1 MKALETLTAEYLKNV
16 RQVIEQDVRQQVAA
30 ATLGKLAVP
39 KKAVAAQPAA
49 KKADKKADKKV
60 AYTYTFEAKA
70 CPVCGKM
77 NKGRRWRY
85 YCGEHRKDDPQNK
98 AE

>member
-1 MKALETLTAEYLKNV
+1 MTALETLTAEYLKNV
-16 RQVIEQDVRQQVAA
+16 KKIVEKQVREDIAA
-30 ATLGKLAVP
+30 LVGGTSKSESSEKKTAE
-39 KKAVAAQPAA
+39 KKAG
-49 KKADKKADKKV
+49 KKAKKKV
-60 AYTYTFEAKA
+60 AYTYTFESKP
-70 CPVCGKM
+70 CPICGKM